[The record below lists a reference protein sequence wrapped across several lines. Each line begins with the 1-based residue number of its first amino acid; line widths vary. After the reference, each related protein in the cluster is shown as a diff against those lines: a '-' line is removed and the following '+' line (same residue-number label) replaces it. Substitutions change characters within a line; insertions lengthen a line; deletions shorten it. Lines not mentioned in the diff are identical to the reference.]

1 MTSNTEALSPSSIEA
16 RIQKGS
22 AALYQRA
29 LKVMPGGC
37 SRNTILRKPHPLYVE
52 FGEGCYVT
60 DIEGTRRIDF
70 ANNMAS
76 LIHGHSHPEV
86 VAAVGTQLQKG
97 TAFMMATEVEVK
109 FAEHMCGRNPGFE
122 KIRFVNSGTEA
133 VMACLKASRAFTGRP
148 KIAKVEGA
156 YHGLYDF
163 AEISQT
169 AKPENWGNAEHPSS
183 VPVAHGTPA
192 STLDEVIVIPYNDA
206 EKAIAILDEHADEL
220 ACVLVD
226 LMAHRIGLIKAS
238 DEYVN
243 ALRKWTQDNDVLLV
257 CDEVIT
263 LRATYG
269 GAQTKYPI
277 TADLTAMGKVIG
289 GGFPVGAIAGR
300 EDIMDV
306 MNPLAEHVLF
316 PHSGTFSAN
325 PISMTAGL
333 STMRLFDQS
342 AVNRL
347 NRLTKLARVR
357 IAEAI
362 EIADVPACVTGGGSM
377 FRLHMKPEPPKNY
390 RDSFASADESH
401 KLKILLDHAFDNGVM
416 LINTGSGAL
425 STAMTEAE
433 IDILAQVMLEGF
445 RKIKKEFSV

>member
-1 MTSNTEALSPSSIEA
+1 MTSHNDGLSPA
-16 RIQKGS
+16 PTANGTPHGS

-52 FGEGCYVT
+52 YGEGCYVM

-76 LIHGHSHPEV
+76 LIHGHAHPEV
-86 VAAVGTQLQKG
+86 VAAVGAQLQKG

-133 VMACLKASRAFTGRP
+133 VMACLKASRAFTGRA

-169 AKPENWGNAEHPSS
+169 AKPENWGDAEHPTS
-183 VPVAHGTPA
+183 VPVAYGTPA
-192 STLDEVIVIPYNDA
+192 STLDEVVVIPYNDT
-206 EKAIAILDEHADEL
+206 EKAIAILDEHKDDL

-226 LMAHRIGLIKAS
+226 LMAHRIGLIKAN
-238 DEYVN
+238 DDYVH
-243 ALRKWTQDNDVLLV
+243 ALRKWTQDNNVLLV

-277 TADLTAMGKVIG
+277 NPDLTAMGKVIG

-300 EDIMDV
+300 EDVMDV
-306 MNPLAEHVLF
+306 MNPLADKVLF

-333 STMRLFDQS
+333 ITMRLYDQS

-347 NRLTKLARVR
+347 NRLTKMARHR
-357 IAEAI
+357 IAEVI
-362 EIADVPACVTGGGSM
+362 EIAGVPACVTGGGSM

-390 RDSFASADESH
+390 RDSFANTEESH
-401 KLKILLDHAFDNGVM
+401 KLKILLDFAFDNGIM

-425 STAMTEAE
+425 STAMTETE
-433 IDILAQVMLEGF
+433 IDTMAQVMLDGF
-445 RKIKKEFSV
+445 RKVKQA